1 MKLITSRLTL
11 RPFEP
16 DDWKDLYEY
25 LSDQEVVKYEPYEPF
40 SEEKCR
46 QEARARAKNPD
57 YVAVCLTDTGKV
69 IGNLYLSEHSQRN
82 YSLGYVFN
90 RAYWRHAYATE
101 AATALLTHAFNTLKA
116 NRVFAEVN
124 PENRAS
130 ERLLKRLTM
139 RREGRLRQNESFHND
154 LATGEPIWQDTLIYA
169 ILGDEW
175 SHRRW

>member
-1 MKLITSRLTL
+1 MKLTTSRLTL

-46 QEARARAKNPD
+46 QEARARAKSHD
-57 YVAVCLTDTGKV
+57 FLAVCLTDTGKV
-69 IGNLYLSEHSQRN
+69 IGNLYLSEQSKRN
-82 YSLGYVFN
+82 YSLGFVFN
-90 RAYWRHAYATE
+90 REYWHHAYATE
-101 AATALLTHAFNTLKA
+101 AASALLTYAFNTMRA
-116 NRVFAEVN
+116 NRVYAEVN

-139 RREGRLRQNESFHND
+139 RREGRLKQNESFHND
-154 LATGEPIWQDTLIYA
+154 PETGEPIWQDTLIYA
-169 ILGDEW
+169 ILCDEW
-175 SHRRW
+175 NHRRW